1 MRRRFSPPGRWL
13 SRRWRPKGRRV
24 SSPSPSFGPRRG
36 RTFEFIEQIR
46 RRVGSPEIV
55 TLEPSDLNL
64 DVFYRLHGGDAAFR
78 IRRDI
83 PDVRASVDHV
93 KMRTSGSISRSVIL
107 GPAALEGPGQDAS
120 LRAVAALGDE
130 LQSLQL
136 TIGSPATLSDLE
148 EALDN
153 PETRQ
158 LTLIARCE
166 GDGLVFADE
175 WASFANLAD
184 LASYTS
190 AKDLLH
196 LVTNCGVSAM
206 NAFADTGRL
215 DVLW

>member
-1 MRRRFSPPGRWL
+1 
-13 SRRWRPKGRRV
+13 
-24 SSPSPSFGPRRG
+24 
-36 RTFEFIEQIR
+36 
-46 RRVGSPEIV
+46 
-55 TLEPSDLNL
+55 
-64 DVFYRLHGGDAAFR
+64 
-78 IRRDI
+78 
-83 PDVRASVDHV
+83 
-93 KMRTSGSISRSVIL
+93 MRTSGSISRSVIL

-206 NAFADTGRL
+206 NAFADTGRFGRVVVSRFSSG
-215 DVLW
+215 DVSSFTQALETVVRLNRSFASASPVTIDEAIDRANEPWFARQPAQDTRNASTGTAGDCPGQV